1 VNTPA
6 DMQIPK
12 PQVVKAEVE
21 DPFAAAMAGQDVR
34 GRSLWVDAW
43 HRLLKNK
50 AAVISGIIMFIMLLL
65 VIAGPL
71 VSPWEGDFTD
81 WDNTASPPNFETG
94 HWFGTDAVGRD
105 ILVRTLEGGR
115 ISLLVGLVATL
126 VSLAIGVTYGAVA
139 GYYGGFT
146 DRIMMRLVDIIYA
159 LPFMFFVILLM
170 VVFGRHIVLIFVA
183 IGAVNWLDMARIVR
197 GQTLGLKNTE
207 FVEAAR
213 ACGVDHK
220 AIIRRHII
228 PNLLGVVMVY
238 VTLTIPQVIL
248 VESFLSFLGL
258 GVQEPMSSWGALV
271 NDGAQD
277 MESAPWTLVF
287 PATFLTVTLYCF
299 NYIGDGMR
307 DALTGFETAQKNR
320 RDSQEALIRLQIEN
334 GVDPEAEIVAIRKM
348 AAERQEIAP
357 EEVDLSNVEAF
368 YVLDGAYID
377 GTLDQ
382 AIAEY
387 GSMEAYIRDG
397 LGITEAE
404 IERLREELLQ

>member
-1 VNTPA
+1 MNTPA
-6 DMQIPK
+6 DVHIKDPGAAM
-12 PQVVKAEVE
+12 PQPE
-21 DPFAAAMAGQDVR
+21 DPFAAAMAEQDIP

-43 HRLLKNK
+43 HRLLKNR
-50 AAVISGIIMFIMLLL
+50 AAVISGIIMFVMLLL
-65 VIAGPL
+65 VIVGPML
-71 VSPWEGDFTD
+71 SPWEGDFTD
-81 WDNTASPPNFETG
+81 WDNTAAPPNFETG

-126 VSLAIGVTYGAVA
+126 VSLAIGVTYGAIA

-146 DRIMMRLVDIIYA
+146 DRIMMRVVDIIYA

-220 AIIRRHII
+220 DIIRRHII
-228 PNLLGVVMVY
+228 PNLMGVVMVY

-277 MESAPWTLVF
+277 MESSPWTLVF
-287 PATFLTVTLYCF
+287 PAMFLTVTLYCF

-307 DALTGFETAQKNR
+307 DAL
-320 RDSQEALIRLQIEN
+320 
-334 GVDPEAEIVAIRKM
+334 DPKDRA
-348 AAERQEIAP
+348 
-357 EEVDLSNVEAF
+357 
-368 YVLDGAYID
+368 
-377 GTLDQ
+377 
-382 AIAEY
+382 
-387 GSMEAYIRDG
+387 
-397 LGITEAE
+397 
-404 IERLREELLQ
+404 

>member
-1 VNTPA
+1 MNS
-6 DMQIPK
+6 D
-12 PQVVKAEVE
+12 VKAKAVDLSVD
-21 DPFAAAMAGQDVR
+21 DPFAAAFVEQDVR

-43 HRLLKNK
+43 HRLLKNR
-50 AAVISGIIMFIMLLL
+50 AAVVSSVIMIIMVLLVVFGPMLL
-65 VIAGPL
+65 
-71 VSPWEGDFTD
+71 PWEADFTD
-81 WDNTASPPNFETG
+81 WDNTSSPPSLETG

-126 VSLAIGVTYGAVA
+126 VSLVIGVSYGAVA
-139 GYYGGFT
+139 GYYGGMT
-146 DRIMMRLVDIIYA
+146 DRVMMRIVDIIYA

-170 VVFGRHIVLIFVA
+170 VVFGRHIILIFVA

-197 GQTLGLKNTE
+197 GQTLSLKNTE

-213 ACGVDHK
+213 ACGVDHH

-287 PATFLTVTLYCF
+287 PAAFLTVTLYCF

-307 DALTGFETAQKNR
+307 DALDPK
-320 RDSQEALIRLQIEN
+320 DRL
-334 GVDPEAEIVAIRKM
+334 
-348 AAERQEIAP
+348 
-357 EEVDLSNVEAF
+357 
-368 YVLDGAYID
+368 
-377 GTLDQ
+377 
-382 AIAEY
+382 
-387 GSMEAYIRDG
+387 
-397 LGITEAE
+397 
-404 IERLREELLQ
+404 

>member
-1 VNTPA
+1 MNQKA
-6 DMQIPK
+6 DLS
-12 PQVVKAEVE
+12 VA
-21 DPFAAAMAGQDVR
+21 DPFAAAMAVEDVP
-34 GRSLWVDAW
+34 GRSLWIDAW
-43 HRLLKNK
+43 HRLLKNR
-50 AAVISGIIMFIMLLL
+50 AAVVSGVIMAVLVLLVVFGPLLL
-65 VIAGPL
+65 
-71 VSPWEGDFTD
+71 PWEADFTD
-81 WDNTASPPNFETG
+81 WDHTSTPPSLATG

-139 GYYGGFT
+139 GYYGGLT
-146 DRIMMRLVDIIYA
+146 DRVMMRGVDIIYA

-197 GQTLGLKNTE
+197 GQTLSLKNME

-213 ACGVDHK
+213 ACGVDHHS
-220 AIIRRHII
+220 IIRRHIV

-277 MESAPWTLVF
+277 MESAPWTLIF
-287 PATFLTVTLYCF
+287 PAAFLTVTLYCF

-307 DALTGFETAQKNR
+307 DAL
-320 RDSQEALIRLQIEN
+320 
-334 GVDPEAEIVAIRKM
+334 DPKDR
-348 AAERQEIAP
+348 
-357 EEVDLSNVEAF
+357 F
-368 YVLDGAYID
+368 
-377 GTLDQ
+377 
-382 AIAEY
+382 
-387 GSMEAYIRDG
+387 
-397 LGITEAE
+397 
-404 IERLREELLQ
+404 

>member
-1 VNTPA
+1 MNQKA
-6 DMQIPK
+6 DLS
-12 PQVVKAEVE
+12 VA
-21 DPFAAAMAGQDVR
+21 DPFAAAMAVEDVP
-34 GRSLWVDAW
+34 GRSLWIDAW
-43 HRLLKNK
+43 HRLLKNR
-50 AAVISGIIMFIMLLL
+50 AAVVSGVIMAVLVLLVVFGPLLL
-65 VIAGPL
+65 
-71 VSPWEGDFTD
+71 PWEADFTD
-81 WDNTASPPNFETG
+81 WDHTSTPPSLATG

-139 GYYGGFT
+139 GYYGGLT
-146 DRIMMRLVDIIYA
+146 DRVMMRGVDIIYA

-197 GQTLGLKNTE
+197 GQTLSLKSME

-213 ACGVDHK
+213 ACGVDHHS
-220 AIIRRHII
+220 IIRRHIV

-277 MESAPWTLVF
+277 MESAPWTLIF
-287 PATFLTVTLYCF
+287 PAAFLTVTLYCF

-307 DALTGFETAQKNR
+307 DAL
-320 RDSQEALIRLQIEN
+320 
-334 GVDPEAEIVAIRKM
+334 DPKDR
-348 AAERQEIAP
+348 
-357 EEVDLSNVEAF
+357 F
-368 YVLDGAYID
+368 
-377 GTLDQ
+377 
-382 AIAEY
+382 
-387 GSMEAYIRDG
+387 
-397 LGITEAE
+397 
-404 IERLREELLQ
+404 

>member
-1 VNTPA
+1 MNS
-6 DMQIPK
+6 D
-12 PQVVKAEVE
+12 VKAKAVDLSVD
-21 DPFAAAMAGQDVR
+21 DPFAAAFVEEDVR

-43 HRLLKNK
+43 HRMLKNR
-50 AAVISGIIMFIMLLL
+50 AAVVSGVIMTIVVLLVVFGPMLL
-65 VIAGPL
+65 
-71 VSPWEGDFTD
+71 PWEGDFTD
-81 WDNTASPPNFETG
+81 WDNTNSPPSMETG

-126 VSLAIGVTYGAVA
+126 VSLAIGVSYGAVA
-139 GYYGGFT
+139 GYYGGMT
-146 DRIMMRLVDIIYA
+146 DRVMMRIVDIIYA

-170 VVFGRHIVLIFVA
+170 VVFGRHIILIFVA

-197 GQTLGLKNTE
+197 GQTLSLKNTE

-213 ACGVDHK
+213 ACGVDHQ

-287 PATFLTVTLYCF
+287 PAAFLTVTLYCF

-307 DALTGFETAQKNR
+307 DALDPK
-320 RDSQEALIRLQIEN
+320 DRL
-334 GVDPEAEIVAIRKM
+334 
-348 AAERQEIAP
+348 
-357 EEVDLSNVEAF
+357 
-368 YVLDGAYID
+368 
-377 GTLDQ
+377 
-382 AIAEY
+382 
-387 GSMEAYIRDG
+387 
-397 LGITEAE
+397 
-404 IERLREELLQ
+404 